1 MITSL
6 KWQLRA
12 PGIYTIF
19 NEVHSFSFLDTDFM
33 YSLSSSSA
41 DGLTYLFAEEVG
53 ATRGELLWA
62 PTAASTHLSA
72 FLSAAASAAP
82 VPHAPGQGQRLR
94 FISRWRP
101 ILPVQ
106 VQGPAVPLL
115 RWVHL
120 LHWVF
125 PVSAETCCHYCPYLG
140 TNSLLIHFQPLV
152 VNPFFSFP
160 L

>member
-1 MITSL
+1 MITNL

-12 PGIYTIF
+12 PGIYTVF
-19 NEVHSFSFLDTDFM
+19 NGVHSFSFLDTDFM

-41 DGLTYLFAEEVG
+41 DGLTYLFPEEVG
-53 ATRGELLWA
+53 TIRGELLWA

-82 VPHAPGQGQRLR
+82 VPHAPGQGQRLH
-94 FISRWRP
+94 FISRLCP
-101 ILPVQ
+101 LLSVQ
-106 VQGPAVPLL
+106 VQGTAVPLL

-125 PVSAETCCHYCPYLG
+125 PVSAETCRHYCPYLG
-140 TNSLLIHFQPLV
+140 TNSVLIPFRPAV
-152 VNPFFSFP
+152 VNPFFFFP
-160 L
+160 P